1 MSVKT
6 SESAELKK
14 EMISEFWDHANR
26 ITTFQGVEMDLHNDK
41 QVTAS
46 VLLRNHEE
54 YEERIQVKAEFE
66 TVEAFIEVMA
76 INSADELADIT
87 IADLLDLYKQGKA
100 EITEQ

>member
-6 SESAELKK
+6 SESAELVK

-26 ITTFQGVEMDLHNDK
+26 ITTFQGVELDLHNDK
-41 QVTAS
+41 MVVVS
-46 VLLRNHEE
+46 VLLKNNEE

-66 TVEAFIEVMA
+66 TIEAFIEMMA

-100 EITEQ
+100 EVTEQ